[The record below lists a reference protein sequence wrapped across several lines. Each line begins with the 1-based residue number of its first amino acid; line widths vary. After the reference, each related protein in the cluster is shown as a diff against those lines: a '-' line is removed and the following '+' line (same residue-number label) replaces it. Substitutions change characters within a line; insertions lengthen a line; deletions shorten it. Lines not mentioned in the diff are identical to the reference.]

1 MVPPY
6 IFFVKKWKFSYGPP
20 LYFFGIIRRFHM
32 VAPFKFFETIE
43 KFIWSPLVIFLK
55 YWKFHTVPSLWM
67 NHVILLYVKC
77 KTIHSFLI
85 FINYNIH
92 VSGQDVTKS
101 QNVRGNHVRN
111 SIFSQKIIRGDHMKF
126 SILSSWDVFYRKI
139 STDGPLIIAKKR
151 RRGGVICR

>member
-1 MVPPY
+1 
-6 IFFVKKWKFSYGPP
+6 
-20 LYFFGIIRRFHM
+20 M

-43 KFIWSPLVIFLK
+43 KFIWSPFIIFLK

-101 QNVRGNHVRN
+101 QNVRRNHMRT
-111 SIFSQKIIRGDHMKF
+111 SLFLQKITRGNHMKF
-126 SILSSWDVFYRKI
+126 SILSSWDFFYRNI
-139 STDGPLIIAKKR
+139 STDDPPYFSEKSVE
-151 RRGGVICR
+151 GGGHL